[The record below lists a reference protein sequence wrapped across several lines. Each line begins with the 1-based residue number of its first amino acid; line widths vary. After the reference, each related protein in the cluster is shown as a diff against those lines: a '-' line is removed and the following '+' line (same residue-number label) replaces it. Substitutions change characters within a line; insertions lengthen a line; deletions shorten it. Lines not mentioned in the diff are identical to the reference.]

1 MEMLYMEGS
10 FSQNGVWNVRS
21 KLCPRKIDPPM
32 AKKDKDGNLITS
44 KETLKKLYINT
55 YVERL
60 KHRPM
65 NDEFKLIFEMKNLLW
80 KKHFGLLK
88 EKISKPWSLNDLEKV
103 AKTLKNN
110 QTRDPNG
117 MLNEL
122 FKENVMGQDMKSA
135 VLQLMNRIK
144 EKFELPKYM
153 QIANFSTTYKNKG
166 SRFDLENC

>member
-1 MEMLYMEGS
+1 M
-10 FSQNGVWNVRS
+10 
-21 KLCPRKIDPPM
+21 K
-32 AKKDKDGNLITS
+32 
-44 KETLKKLYINT
+44 
-55 YVERL
+55 
-60 KHRPM
+60 
-65 NDEFKLIFEMKNLLW
+65 DEFEEIFEIKNLLW
-80 KKHFGLLK
+80 KKRFGLLK

-144 EKFELPKYM
+144 EKFELPEYM
-153 QIANFSTTYKNKG
+153 QIANISTLYKNNENDFY
-166 SRFDLENC
+166 SVSLEKTLPRKIS